1 MHPVPPV
8 PRSLIAVGLAAL
20 LAASP
25 AAGPARAATLVPARP
40 GALAAALAVCAAGD
54 TLVLAPGAHPGPARV
69 TRPIVLRGEPGAVIQ
84 GDGTGTVLMIGCDR
98 VTLEDFE
105 VRGSG
110 HRVITVDSG
119 IQVIRSIGVQIRRVR
134 LRDVLYGVYGERCD
148 SLLVEN
154 SDLVGRVAPL
164 QEDGEGNGINLWYCK
179 GPRLVGNRERGFAD
193 GVYLSFV
200 NGAIV
205 KRNTLERNG
214 RYGLHTMYCQE
225 NTLDGNR
232 FAHNVAGCAIMF
244 SNHLKVVHNDFWR
257 NRGPRTYGL
266 LLRDCSDGEFW
277 DNRLVDNTIAV
288 FFDGSNRNKFHGNLL
303 EDNGWGL
310 FIFASSASNE
320 VAGNTFVHCDYP
332 VALDMRYTTNR
343 FDDGKVGNYWSDN
356 APYDLDGDGA
366 SDVPYSPVS
375 AFAFL
380 SKQFPDLSVL
390 ARSPAVA
397 ALSVAERVLPALRP
411 SEAVD
416 HYPRL
421 VPIRVQGAGGTLARG
436 SHRSS
441 ATAGAAAFAGMLSLG
456 LGGVV
461 FARRFA

>member
-1 MHPVPPV
+1 MRSIPAVL
-8 PRSLIAVGLAAL
+8 RSLVVIGLAAL
-20 LAASP
+20 LGAAPAAS
-25 AAGPARAATLVPARP
+25 PARAATFVPARP

-54 TLVLAPGAHPGPARV
+54 TLVLAAGTHPGPARV
-69 TRPIVLRGEPGAVIQ
+69 ARPIVLRGEPGAAIA
-84 GDGTGTVLMIGCDR
+84 GDGTGSVLMIACDR

-110 HRVITVDSG
+110 HRVITIDAG
-119 IQVIRSIGVQIRRVR
+119 IQVIKSTNVRIRRIR

-148 SLLVEN
+148 SLRVEN
-154 SDLVGRVAPL
+154 CDLAGRVAPL
-164 QEDGEGNGINLWYCK
+164 KEDGEGNGIHLWYCK
-179 GPRLVGNRERGFAD
+179 GPRLVANRERGFAD
-193 GVYLSFV
+193 GIYLSFV
-200 NGAIV
+200 NGALV
-205 KRNTLERNG
+205 ERNTLERNG

-232 FAHNVAGCAIMF
+232 FTHNIAGCAIMF
-244 SNHLKVVHNDFWR
+244 SNHLKVVRNDFWR

-266 LLRDCSDGEFW
+266 LLRDCSDGEFS

-288 FFDGSNRNKFHGNLL
+288 FFDGSNRNRFHGNLL

-343 FDDGKVGNYWSDN
+343 FDDGVLGNYWSDN

-421 VPIRVQGAGGTLARG
+421 VPIKVRGAGGTLARETDAG
-436 SHRSS
+436 HARG
-441 ATAGAAAFAGMLSLG
+441 GAAAFAGMLSLG
-456 LGGVV
+456 LGGVI

>member
-1 MHPVPPV
+1 
-8 PRSLIAVGLAAL
+8 
-20 LAASP
+20 
-25 AAGPARAATLVPARP
+25 
-40 GALAAALAVCAAGD
+40 
-54 TLVLAPGAHPGPARV
+54 
-69 TRPIVLRGEPGAVIQ
+69 
-84 GDGTGTVLMIGCDR
+84 
-98 VTLEDFE
+98 
-105 VRGSG
+105 
-110 HRVITVDSG
+110 VITVDSG
-119 IQVIRSIGVQIRRVR
+119 IQVIRSIGVRIRRIR

-148 SLLVEN
+148 SLLVEDC
-154 SDLVGRVAPL
+154 DLAGRVAPL
-164 QEDGEGNGINLWYCK
+164 KEDGEGNGIHLWYCK
-179 GPRLVGNRERGFAD
+179 GPRLAGNREQAFAD

-205 KRNTLERNG
+205 VGNTLAHNG

-232 FAHNVAGCAIMF
+232 FTHNVAGCAIMF
-244 SNHLKVVHNDFWR
+244 SNHLKVTGNDFWR

-266 LLRDCSDGEFW
+266 LLRDCSDGEFT

-288 FFDGSNRNKFHGNLL
+288 FFDGSNRNRFHGNLL
-303 EDNGWGL
+303 EDDGWGL
-310 FIFASSASNE
+310 FIFASSAANE
-320 VAGNTFVHCDYP
+320 FHGNTFIHCDYP

-343 FDDGKVGNYWSDN
+343 FDDGRTGNYWSDD
-356 APYDLDGDGA
+356 APYDLDGDGVG
-366 SDVPYSPVS
+366 DVPYSPVS

-416 HYPRL
+416 HRPRIT
-421 VPIRVQGAGGTLARG
+421 PIRARGAGGTLG
-436 SHRSS
+436 RSGDTRR
-441 ATAGAAAFAGMLSLG
+441 ATGGVAAFAGLLSLG

>member
-1 MHPVPPV
+1 VHPVPAAL
-8 PRSLIAVGLAAL
+8 RSLLGLGLAAL
-20 LAASP
+20 LGAARP
-25 AAGPARAATLVPARP
+25 DLAGAGTFVPAIP
-40 GALAAALAVCAAGD
+40 GALAAALTACAAGD
-54 TLVLAPGAHPGPARV
+54 TLVLAAGTHPGPARV
-69 TRPIVLRGEPGAVIQ
+69 DRPIVLRGEPGAVIA
-84 GDGTGTVLMIGCDR
+84 GNGMGTVLMVACDR

-105 VRGSG
+105 VRASG

-119 IQVIRSIGVQIRRVR
+119 IQVIRSIGVRIRRIR

-154 SDLVGRVAPL
+154 CDLTGRVAPL
-164 QEDGEGNGINLWYCK
+164 KEDGEGNGIHLWYCK
-179 GPRLVGNRERGFAD
+179 GPRLVGNREHGFAD

-200 NGAIV
+200 NGALV
-205 KRNTLERNG
+205 ERNLLERNG

-232 FAHNVAGCAIMF
+232 FTHNVAGCAIMF

-266 LLRDCSDGEFW
+266 LLRDCSDGEFT

-288 FFDGSNRNKFHGNLL
+288 FFDGSNRNRFHGNLL

-320 VAGNTFVHCDYP
+320 VSGNTFVHCDYP

-343 FDDGKVGNYWSDN
+343 FDDGKAGNYWSDN

-366 SDVPYSPVS
+366 SDIPYSPVS

-416 HYPRL
+416 HHPRL
-421 VPIRVQGAGGTLARG
+421 VPTRTAGAGGSLTREPDTGSARG
-436 SHRSS
+436 
-441 ATAGAAAFAGMLSLG
+441 GAAAFAGLLGLG

-461 FARRFA
+461 IARRFA